1 MKPAPPVTRIFI
13 EVNVIEAEV
22 VKAVRGDV
30 APAFVRRVLTRAAM
44 VPELAAR
51 LPGGECTVAVR
62 ITSDEEM
69 AQLNR
74 DYAGDDHATDVLSFA
89 GSGSHLG
96 DIAIS
101 WPAAVRQAAEYRHD
115 HKTEVALLAV
125 HGLLHLL
132 GWDHVTGAER
142 REMSR
147 LTIAALDRSR
157 IQPGRKWVWSG
168 YTPVRGLR
176 RSPRA

>member
-1 MKPAPPVTRIFI
+1 LT
-13 EVNVIEAEV
+13 VIEAEV
-22 VKAVRGDV
+22 VKAVRADV
-30 APAFVRRVLTRAAM
+30 TPAFVRGVLSRAAK
-44 VPELAAR
+44 VPEVAAR
-51 LPGGECTVAVR
+51 LPNIEATVAIR

-89 GSGSHLG
+89 GEGGHLG

-101 WPAAVRQAAEYRHD
+101 WPAAVRQAADYGHD
-115 HKTEVALLAV
+115 HKTEIALLAV

-142 REMSR
+142 REMNR
-147 LTIAALDRSR
+147 ITRAALKLSGLSIDR
-157 IQPGRKWVWSG
+157 GR
-168 YTPVRGLR
+168 LD
-176 RSPRA
+176 